1 MIQQFDY
8 YLKQGLVK
16 RESPNTELSNALLR
30 KAERRFKQIR
40 VQRISNENADFIFED
55 AYESAREAA
64 QALMAVK
71 GYKPISH
78 EAVIAFLEEF
88 YKDNFSNY
96 ELAMLDRYRKLRNLS
111 VYEARPVTKID
122 AELALSTATEMLNKI
137 KKILII

>member
-1 MIQQFDY
+1 MIQQFNY

-16 RESPNTELSNALLR
+16 REALNTELSASLLR
-30 KAERRFKQIR
+30 KAERRLKR
-40 VQRISNENADFIFED
+40 VRAQKISDENADLAFED
-55 AYESAREAA
+55 IYESAREAA
-64 QALMAVK
+64 QALMAVR

-111 VYEARPVTKID
+111 VYEARSVTKID
-122 AELALSTATEMLNKI
+122 AEVALATATEMLNKI
-137 KKILII
+137 KKILIV